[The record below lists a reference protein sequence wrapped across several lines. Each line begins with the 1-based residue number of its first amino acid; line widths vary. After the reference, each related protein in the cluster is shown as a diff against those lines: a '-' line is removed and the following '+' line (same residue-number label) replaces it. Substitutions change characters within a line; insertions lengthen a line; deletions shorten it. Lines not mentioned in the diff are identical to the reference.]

1 MKTQNKG
8 TKKYIMAMV
17 AALAMSV
24 VAPSYAATL
33 SYSNWSE
40 SGSDTV
46 IPIFTVND
54 DEAGKFRVDVNINT
68 TSSPNDFAKI
78 TGIYFDLGENI
89 ITQADITN
97 EVIGG
102 SLTGHTHFASNASK
116 INGVTNLNLGK
127 FETVLGYKQGSNKAD
142 APLSFYVSDHGGSLT
157 LADWGKVGVRFQSVG
172 ENAFGGGSD
181 KEMSDTGTLL
191 APTPTPIPA
200 AAWLFGT
207 GIMGFIGMA
216 KKRKKA

>member
-8 TKKYIMAMV
+8 TKKYIIGMV
-17 AALAMSV
+17 AALSMSV

-54 DEAGKFRVDVNINT
+54 DEDGKFRVDVNIDT
-68 TSSPNDFAKI
+68 TNSPNDFAKI
-78 TGIYFDLGENI
+78 TGIYFDLGDDI
-89 ITQADITN
+89 ITQSDITN

-102 SLTGHTHFASNASK
+102 PLTGHTHFDSNA
-116 INGVTNLNLGK
+116 NGIKGATLLNLGD
-127 FETVLGYKQGSNKAD
+127 FETVLGYKDGSAKAD
-142 APLSFYVSDHGGSLT
+142 APLSFYVSDHGGTLT

-191 APTPTPIPA
+191 PPTPTPIPA

-207 GIMGFIGMA
+207 GIMGLIGMA
-216 KKRKKA
+216 KRRKKA